1 MKQYLRNNST
11 DIFNVFRN
19 TKCVISFIYG
29 RKYILSGAAVC
40 AITFCHNSEYR
51 VWVDDT
57 LNAKT
62 CAFLPPHKCGIVYGI
77 HMLAFF

>member
-1 MKQYLRNNST
+1 MKCYGMKQYLRNNST

-51 VWVDDT
+51 V
-57 LNAKT
+57 
-62 CAFLPPHKCGIVYGI
+62 
-77 HMLAFF
+77 